1 MNTPNKK
8 PIKENFTNVFLDFD
22 YKNSIFALAWHPTVL
37 ILVLLQFI
45 SSKFYY
51 KNSTMYSLWVALSLP
66 LIIIVGILISMLGII
81 LVSLSAKPTKPTETY

>member
-51 KNSTMYSLWVALSLP
+51 KNSTMYSLWTALSIP
-66 LIIIVGILISMLGII
+66 LTIFISILIGVLGMT
-81 LVSLSAKPTKPTETY
+81 LVFLPKKPT

>member
-8 PIKENFTNVFLDFD
+8 HIKENFTNVFLDFD
-22 YKNSIFALAWHPTVL
+22 YKNSIFSLAWHPIIL

-51 KNSTMYSLWVALSLP
+51 KNSTMYSLWTALSIP
-66 LIIIVGILISMLGII
+66 LTIFISILIGVVAMI
-81 LVSLSAKPTKPTETY
+81 LLFLPKKST